1 LPIIEQANGFGAVAV
16 GFTRLGRNIMESRI
30 SLRQQCNIAPAPMGS
45 QCYQQLPSAVYH
57 WTIEN
62 RMCTLCYIDDAM
74 KKNIAAWGAA
84 FRQATKSPFGSSDEI
99 GMLNLITH
107 MVKIPN
113 RSCSFAI
120 SVRRSVCFGSRAP
133 SRFSVDYPLPDSKV
147 RELGRWSV

>member
-30 SLRQQCNIAPAPMGS
+30 SLRQQSVQYCTGPMGS

-74 KKNIAAWGAA
+74 KKNIAAWARPSA
-84 FRQATKSPFGSSDEI
+84 RQRRALSDRRMRLACSISSP
-99 GMLNLITH
+99 
-107 MVKIPN
+107 V
-113 RSCSFAI
+113 
-120 SVRRSVCFGSRAP
+120 
-133 SRFSVDYPLPDSKV
+133 
-147 RELGRWSV
+147 W

>member
-16 GFTRLGRNIMESRI
+16 GFTRLDRNIMESRI
-30 SLRQQCNIAPAPMGS
+30 SLRQQSVQYCTGPNGS
-45 QCYQQLPSAVYH
+45 RCYQRLPSAVYR

-99 GMLNLITH
+99 GMLNLIT
-107 MVKIPN
+107 PES
-113 RSCSFAI
+113 REAI
-120 SVRRSVCFGSRAP
+120 LSTAEQVR
-133 SRFSVDYPLPDSKV
+133 
-147 RELGRWSV
+147 